1 MTMTTTTTPLLEPP
15 MPLELDPAAPPDR
28 QRGLTSARLHPVF
41 LLVEANLATRL
52 RVIDMAAAVG
62 LTMFHFSREF
72 LRLTGVAPYAYVRRR
87 RIARAAL
94 LLAGSKLP
102 IVAIA
107 AEVGFNTH
115 SHFTTTFAKHAG
127 MTPGRY
133 RLLYSALPASPA
145 GRRKAP
151 DFAAQP
157 PEAVLLEA

>member
-1 MTMTTTTTPLLEPP
+1 MTTLKTLLEPAP
-15 MPLELDPAAPPDR
+15 PIETDPAARPGGR
-28 QRGLTSARLHPVF
+28 RGVTPARLHPA
-41 LLVEANLATRL
+41 LRLVEANLAAPL
-52 RVIDMAAAVG
+52 RVIDMATAVG

-72 LRLTGVAPYAYVRRR
+72 MRITGVSPYAYVRRR

-107 AEVGFNTH
+107 REVGFNTH

-133 RLLYSALPASPA
+133 RALYSALPAKA
-145 GRRKAP
+145 AERRKAP
-151 DFAAQP
+151 SFSAPSMEAALSQS
-157 PEAVLLEA
+157 

>member
-1 MTMTTTTTPLLEPP
+1 MSTPVTLLEPP
-15 MPLELDPAAPPDR
+15 LPLEVNPAARPER
-28 QRGLTSARLHPVF
+28 QRGLTPARLHPA
-41 LLVEANLATRL
+41 LRLVEANLATPL

-72 LRLTGVAPYAYVRRR
+72 MRITGVSPYAYVRRR

-107 AEVGFNTH
+107 REVGFNTH

-133 RLLYSALPASPA
+133 RVLYSALPAHVA
-145 GRRKAP
+145 KRRKAP
-151 DFAAQP
+151 SFSAPSMEAALS
-157 PEAVLLEA
+157 ES

>member
-1 MTMTTTTTPLLEPP
+1 MVLTTLLEPAI
-15 MPLELDPAAPPDR
+15 PLDADPVARPER
-28 QRGLTSARLHPVF
+28 QRGLTPARLHPA
-41 LLVEANLATRL
+41 LRLVEANLGTPL
-52 RVIDMAAAVG
+52 RVFDMASAVG

-72 LRLTGVAPYAYVRRR
+72 MRITGVSPYAYVRRR

-107 AEVGFNTH
+107 REVGFNTH

-133 RLLYSALPASPA
+133 RGLYGALPPKVAK
-145 GRRKAP
+145 RRSAP
-151 DFAAQP
+151 RLAERPMEAALSD
-157 PEAVLLEA
+157 A